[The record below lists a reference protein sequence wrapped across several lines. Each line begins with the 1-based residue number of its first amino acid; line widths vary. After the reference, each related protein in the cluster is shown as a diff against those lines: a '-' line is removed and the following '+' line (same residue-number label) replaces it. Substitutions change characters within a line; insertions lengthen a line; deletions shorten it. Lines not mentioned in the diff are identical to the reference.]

1 MAIVA
6 LSLFACP
13 KILCY
18 PIIVAMSRLQ
28 HRRVE
33 REKATR
39 AHKKKST
46 AVGTVHVYLREC
58 YFMRPAHTKKHHSRN
73 CTGMYAPVNS
83 WRTHKKTETV
93 GIVCIV
99 DLSDEKGTPAAT
111 EKQADIHDYILK

>member
-58 YFMRPAHTKKHHSRN
+58 YFMRPAHKKNITVGTVQECTRLLIHGAHTKKQ
-73 CTGMYAPVNS
+73 
-83 WRTHKKTETV
+83 
-93 GIVCIV
+93 
-99 DLSDEKGTPAAT
+99 
-111 EKQADIHDYILK
+111 KQ